1 MEMFVSIVVLVLML
15 ITMSDPVWH
24 CPHCRYQEKFKV
36 EK

>member
-1 MEMFVSIVVLVLML
+1 MRRCPECGSYML

-24 CPHCRYQEKFKV
+24 CLHCRYQEKFKV